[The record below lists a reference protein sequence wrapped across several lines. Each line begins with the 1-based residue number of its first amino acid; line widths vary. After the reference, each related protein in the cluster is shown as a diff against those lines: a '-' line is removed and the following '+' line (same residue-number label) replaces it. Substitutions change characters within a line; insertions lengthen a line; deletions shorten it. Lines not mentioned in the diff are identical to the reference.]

1 MSPGR
6 PCSFFTLMRRRTG
19 RRSARL
25 RAKRQIDVVK
35 LGVSYTSNANDAL
48 IPLRDH
54 LTKIA
59 ATKGAAGVQ
68 AYLADK
74 QARYA
79 ARLNFWQ
86 YVMFQTLAANTWFI
100 VGRYL
105 QIPQ

>member
-1 MSPGR
+1 
-6 PCSFFTLMRRRTG
+6 
-19 RRSARL
+19 
-25 RAKRQIDVVK
+25 
-35 LGVSYTSNANDAL
+35 
-48 IPLRDH
+48 
-54 LTKIA
+54 
-59 ATKGAAGVQ
+59 VQ